1 MEKKKK
7 KPYSI
12 QFLAP
17 PRFLKKLYL
26 IHISQLFVHMDTI
39 LLWCFFCFFS
49 SIPSYDLLATEL
61 NGAIYLLGG
70 KALRLDV
77 DTDEWTVLEE
87 EFLDRK
93 FFTGC
98 STVNGQIYLISER
111 KINKVSTNMVLLD
124 LYTDTCIE
132 MNDAIPCP
140 VPIRGC
146 VTVRLMD
153 R

>member
-1 MEKKKK
+1 M
-7 KPYSI
+7 
-12 QFLAP
+12 
-17 PRFLKKLYL
+17 
-26 IHISQLFVHMDTI
+26 
-39 LLWCFFCFFS
+39 
-49 SIPSYDLLATEL
+49 
-61 NGAIYLLGG
+61 
-70 KALRLDV
+70 
-77 DTDEWTVLEE
+77 EE

-124 LYTDTCIE
+124 PYTDTCIE
-132 MNDAIPCP
+132 RNDTIPCP

-146 VTVRLMD
+146 VTVRMMD